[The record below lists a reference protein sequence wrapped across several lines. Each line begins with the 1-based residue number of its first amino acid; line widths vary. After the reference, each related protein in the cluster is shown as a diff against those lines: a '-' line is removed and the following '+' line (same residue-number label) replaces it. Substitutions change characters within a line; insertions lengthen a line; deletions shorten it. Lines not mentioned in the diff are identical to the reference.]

1 MTNRGSSQKVAELQA
16 MVDAQKRQ
24 LLALRSDHDQIA
36 VYQRDVDAAQH
47 AYDAVAQRLSQVNM
61 EGQNNQANTRLLS
74 PAVEPLEPSRPKI
87 LVGIVGSILGGLAAG
102 ILAALGVEIARSA
115 RAHARRPARDGRRSG
130 DRRAASGRIEAAGLP
145 PPADGGAV
153 APAATRA
160 GRAGDA
166 LVKTAVS
173 MLGTAPRA
181 TRSLG
186 AILIDGGQLK
196 PEDAERVLQ
205 FQKQHNLRFG
215 EAAVRLGLISEA
227 DIQFALSRQ
236 FAYAYLR
243 KTPGEARPLSDELV
257 AAYQPFSPRVEQMRA
272 IRSQLMLRWFD
283 RAEERQVL
291 TVVGAERG
299 EGRSYLAANLAI
311 VFSQLG
317 ERTLLVDADMRE
329 PRQHYLFH
337 LENQIGFSTLLAG
350 RSREEAIVRIPD
362 LAGLSVLPA
371 GPTPPNPLELLNRL
385 NFDEFMIQ
393 VKGAYDVVIV
403 DTPAMT
409 SGEDAA
415 MIAVRT
421 GAALAVARS
430 GSTRVA
436 AFTDLV
442 QGLMDAGV
450 AVVGSV
456 LNEVPLKKKEVEVS
470 SVLPP
475 LGARPRRGAR
485 RRARRWLVALAG
497 FAAMYL
503 PVYWWAANGIWQTDE
518 QAHGALILAGDA
530 LAVLGPARARS
541 PRSPARPAPGWGWP
555 LFAFGLLVYFV
566 GQVFRSRS
574 SSSARSRSSSPGILL
589 LLQGPRRDPRRV
601 VRAVLLHLHDPACRA
616 SSSTPSPGR

>member
-1 MTNRGSSQKVAELQA
+1 
-16 MVDAQKRQ
+16 
-24 LLALRSDHDQIA
+24 
-36 VYQRDVDAAQH
+36 
-47 AYDAVAQRLSQVNM
+47 
-61 EGQNNQANTRLLS
+61 
-74 PAVEPLEPSRPKI
+74 
-87 LVGIVGSILGGLAAG
+87 
-102 ILAALGVEIARSA
+102 
-115 RAHARRPARDGRRSG
+115 
-130 DRRAASGRIEAAGLP
+130 
-145 PPADGGAV
+145 
-153 APAATRA
+153 
-160 GRAGDA
+160 
-166 LVKTAVS
+166 
-173 MLGTAPRA
+173 MLGTPARA
-181 TRSLG
+181 TRTLG
-186 AILIDGGQLK
+186 AILIDGGQLR

-205 FQKQHNLRFG
+205 YQKQQNLRFG
-215 EAAVRLGLISEA
+215 EAALRLGLISEA

-243 KTPGEARPLSDELV
+243 RTPGEMRPLSDELV
-257 AAYQPFSPRVEQMRA
+257 AAYQPFSTRVEQLRAIRSQLMLRWFDRAEERQVLTVVGAERGEQLRA

-329 PRQHYLFH
+329 PRQHFMFH

-350 RSREEAIVRIPD
+350 RSREEAIVRISD

-393 VKGAYDVVIV
+393 AKTAYDVIIV

-436 AFTDLV
+436 AYTDLV

-456 LNEVPLKKKEVEVS
+456 LNEVPLRNGKKK
-470 SVLPP
+470 LK
-475 LGARPRRGAR
+475 
-485 RRARRWLVALAG
+485 
-497 FAAMYL
+497 
-503 PVYWWAANGIWQTDE
+503 
-518 QAHGALILAGDA
+518 
-530 LAVLGPARARS
+530 
-541 PRSPARPAPGWGWP
+541 
-555 LFAFGLLVYFV
+555 
-566 GQVFRSRS
+566 
-574 SSSARSRSSSPGILL
+574 
-589 LLQGPRRDPRRV
+589 
-601 VRAVLLHLHDPACRA
+601 
-616 SSSTPSPGR
+616 

>member
-1 MTNRGSSQKVAELQA
+1 M
-16 MVDAQKRQ
+16 
-24 LLALRSDHDQIA
+24 
-36 VYQRDVDAAQH
+36 
-47 AYDAVAQRLSQVNM
+47 
-61 EGQNNQANTRLLS
+61 
-74 PAVEPLEPSRPKI
+74 
-87 LVGIVGSILGGLAAG
+87 
-102 ILAALGVEIARSA
+102 
-115 RAHARRPARDGRRSG
+115 
-130 DRRAASGRIEAAGLP
+130 
-145 PPADGGAV
+145 
-153 APAATRA
+153 
-160 GRAGDA
+160 
-166 LVKTAVS
+166 KTAVS
-173 MLGTAPRA
+173 MLGTPARA
-181 TRSLG
+181 TRTLG

-205 FQKQHNLRFG
+205 YQKQQNLRFG
-215 EAAVRLGLISEA
+215 EAALRLGLISEA

-243 KTPGEARPLSDELV
+243 RTPGEMRPLSDELV
-257 AAYQPFSPRVEQMRA
+257 AAYQPFSSRVEQLRA

-329 PRQHYLFH
+329 PRQHFMFP

-350 RSREEAIVRIPD
+350 RSREEAIVRISD

-393 VKGAYDVVIV
+393 AKGAYDVVIV

-421 GAALAVARS
+421 GAALAVARA

-436 AFTDLV
+436 AYTDLV

-456 LNEVPLKKKEVEVS
+456 LNEVPLRNGKKK
-470 SVLPP
+470 LK
-475 LGARPRRGAR
+475 
-485 RRARRWLVALAG
+485 
-497 FAAMYL
+497 
-503 PVYWWAANGIWQTDE
+503 
-518 QAHGALILAGDA
+518 
-530 LAVLGPARARS
+530 
-541 PRSPARPAPGWGWP
+541 
-555 LFAFGLLVYFV
+555 
-566 GQVFRSRS
+566 
-574 SSSARSRSSSPGILL
+574 
-589 LLQGPRRDPRRV
+589 
-601 VRAVLLHLHDPACRA
+601 
-616 SSSTPSPGR
+616 

>member
-1 MTNRGSSQKVAELQA
+1 M
-16 MVDAQKRQ
+16 
-24 LLALRSDHDQIA
+24 
-36 VYQRDVDAAQH
+36 
-47 AYDAVAQRLSQVNM
+47 
-61 EGQNNQANTRLLS
+61 
-74 PAVEPLEPSRPKI
+74 
-87 LVGIVGSILGGLAAG
+87 
-102 ILAALGVEIARSA
+102 
-115 RAHARRPARDGRRSG
+115 
-130 DRRAASGRIEAAGLP
+130 
-145 PPADGGAV
+145 
-153 APAATRA
+153 
-160 GRAGDA
+160 
-166 LVKTAVS
+166 KTAVS
-173 MLGTAPRA
+173 MLGTPARA
-181 TRSLG
+181 TRTLG

-205 FQKQHNLRFG
+205 YQKQQNLRFG
-215 EAAVRLGLISEA
+215 EAALRLGLISEA

-243 KTPGEARPLSDELV
+243 KTPGEMRPLSDELV
-257 AAYQPFSPRVEQMRA
+257 AAYQPFSTRVEQLRA

-291 TVVGAERG
+291 TIVGAERG

-329 PRQHYLFH
+329 PRQHFMFH

-350 RSREEAIVRIPD
+350 RSREEAIVRISD

-393 VKGAYDVVIV
+393 AKGAYDVVIV

-436 AFTDLV
+436 AYADLV

-456 LNEVPLKKKEVEVS
+456 LNEVPLRNGKKK
-470 SVLPP
+470 LK
-475 LGARPRRGAR
+475 
-485 RRARRWLVALAG
+485 
-497 FAAMYL
+497 
-503 PVYWWAANGIWQTDE
+503 
-518 QAHGALILAGDA
+518 
-530 LAVLGPARARS
+530 
-541 PRSPARPAPGWGWP
+541 
-555 LFAFGLLVYFV
+555 
-566 GQVFRSRS
+566 
-574 SSSARSRSSSPGILL
+574 
-589 LLQGPRRDPRRV
+589 
-601 VRAVLLHLHDPACRA
+601 
-616 SSSTPSPGR
+616 